1 MNDRLHLDH
10 ILSRINRIERY
21 TIDGRDAFLRDDK
34 TQDAVLRSLQT
45 LAESTQRLSEG
56 RKASHPEVDWRAVA
70 GFRNVVVHNYLG
82 LDPEQVW
89 QIIEHDLPVL
99 AATVARMRVDIDAE
113 T

>member
-1 MNDRLHLDH
+1 MSDRLHLDH
-10 ILSRINRIERY
+10 ILSRVERIERY
-21 TIDGRDAFLRDDK
+21 TAEGRDAFLRDDK

-45 LAESTQRLSEG
+45 LAESTQRLSEVRTAAYSG
-56 RKASHPEVDWRAVA
+56 VDWRAVA

-82 LDPEQVW
+82 LDLEQVW

-99 AATVARMRVDIDAE
+99 AATVSRMRADLDAE